1 MVARF
6 FKEVRMVS
14 RFWRG
19 LARFWRDKRGQGLV
33 EYALLLFLVAMIV
46 IGSLRLVGKKTN
58 NVATCVGD
66 NLKTH
71 SGSNCQSG
79 DNDHKD

>member
-1 MVARF
+1 
-6 FKEVRMVS
+6 MVS

-58 NVATCVGD
+58 NVLTTAGNGLTVQSTGGGGD
-66 NLKTH
+66 DDDEH
-71 SGSNCQSG
+71 G
-79 DNDHKD
+79 HH